1 MPHKKGTDRN
11 QLYLLPPS
19 LEDFISE
26 DNPVR
31 IIEAFVDTLDFE
43 KLQFKKVRTNEKG
56 CRPYHPGDLLKLYIY
71 GYLNR
76 VRTSRRLENECTRNI
91 EMMWVMHN
99 LQPSA
104 RTIAYFRSDNKRCI
118 EAGLPAVHNPDQGN
132 GT

>member
-56 CRPYHPGDLLKLYIY
+56 CRPYHPGDLLKFIFM
-71 GYLNR
+71 
-76 VRTSRRLENECTRNI
+76 VI
-91 EMMWVMHN
+91 
-99 LQPSA
+99 
-104 RTIAYFRSDNKRCI
+104 
-118 EAGLPAVHNPDQGN
+118 
-132 GT
+132 